1 MRERARSLPTFALA
15 NSDDDDEQRGDSATR
30 ARHAEALRHAIAR
43 ALTPRQR
50 EAVELH
56 FLEGLSQSE
65 IARRLGITQQVV
77 HKRIY
82 GVDRRGKRIGGALQ
96 KLRRAL
102 AQPLSGACFSAATH
116 EVNHGH

>member
-1 MRERARSLPTFALA
+1 LAL
-15 NSDDDDEQRGDSATR
+15 SDDDDNDSSSSASHNGR
-30 ARHAEALRHAIAR
+30 AEALRQAITR

-102 AQPLSGACFSAATH
+102 AQAGAP
-116 EVNHGH
+116 